1 MVPLVCKPLRIIWQV
16 PLVTSSTWPGKHSY
30 PLACKVPLLIPPL
43 ILQVL
48 VFTPSTW
55 PGRGSDPSACKT
67 QQLLSS
73 LILQVAIVTP
83 STWSGWSLA
92 PLPFKALILPLKRK
106 GLQVTLPTWYGV
118 SFPSLAGRV
127 LLLKLP
133 LILQILLLIPPAW
146 HAQTSYTWPKNFW
159 FFSAG
164 YAPVTGMC
172 HLHRSCVLVFEDGFS
187 SAFVAAHETGHV
199 WDTQTL
205 QLNANVLAVLII
217 MKQFHIS
224 TKCTF

>member
-48 VFTPSTW
+48 IFTPSTW

-159 FFSAG
+159 FFFCRLCSCYRNVSPASELCSRLWG
-164 YAPVTGMC
+164 RFF
-172 HLHRSCVLVFEDGFS
+172 LSLRSCPWNRTCVR
-187 SAFVAAHETGHV
+187 HT
-199 WDTQTL
+199 DTT
-205 QLNANVLAVLII
+205 
-217 MKQFHIS
+217 
-224 TKCTF
+224 T